1 LDVPFSILLFLSEI
15 LLKPMLTFVYRP
27 LMAIALIALLTSCGT
42 PTDSASSATTAA
54 SAASASATPVL
65 GTESPIAANPNSTQ
79 PRLNGK
85 ATVVLTVK
93 GKPITI
99 EVNGNDAPLTA
110 GNFVDLVKRGVYPGT
125 LFHRVVPNFVA
136 QGGDPYSKLK
146 NPPMPVGSGGFV
158 DPKTKEPRNIPLEIW
173 PDGAGA
179 PTYGKTLKSAGITQ
193 PPKLKHTRGA
203 VAMARSMSPD
213 SASSQFYIALTTP
226 GTTNLDGDYA
236 VFGMVTSGMETVDQI
251 KQGDKIESAKVTK
264 GLENL
269 KP

>member
-1 LDVPFSILLFLSEI
+1 MMKFFY
-15 LLKPMLTFVYRP
+15 KPLV
-27 LMAIALIALLTSCGT
+27 AIALIALLSACGT
-42 PTDSASSATTAA
+42 PADTASSATNTASTAA
-54 SAASASATPVL
+54 SAAATPDL
-65 GTESPIAANPNSTQ
+65 GTASPIAANPKSTQ

-99 EVNGNDAPLTA
+99 EVNGTDAPLTA

-125 LFHRVVPNFVA
+125 LFHRVVPGFVA

-158 DPKTKEPRNIPLEIW
+158 DPKTSQPRNIPLEIW
-173 PDGAGA
+173 AEGASA
-179 PTYGKTLKSAGITQ
+179 PTYGKTLKSAGVTQ
-193 PPKLKHTRGA
+193 PPKLKHARGA
-203 VAMARSMSPD
+203 VAMARSMMPD
-213 SASSQFYIALTTP
+213 SASSQFYIALDNA
-226 GTTNLDGDYA
+226 GTANLDGDYA
-236 VFGMVTSGMETVDQI
+236 VFGTVTSGMETVDMI

>member
-1 LDVPFSILLFLSEI
+1 LFLSEI
-15 LLKPMLTFVYRP
+15 FFEPMVKFVYRP
-27 LMAIALIALLTSCGT
+27 LMAIALIALLSSCGT
-42 PTDSASSATTAA
+42 PSDSASSATNTA
-54 SAASASATPVL
+54 SAVASASAPTTPVL

-99 EVNGNDAPLTA
+99 EVNGTDSPLTA

-125 LFHRVVPNFVA
+125 AFHRVVPGFVA
-136 QGGDPYSKLK
+136 QGGDPFSKLK
-146 NPPMPVGSGGFV
+146 NAPGPVGSGGFM
-158 DPKTKEPRNIPLEIW
+158 DPKTKQPRNIPLEIW
-173 PDGAGA
+173 PEGAGA

-193 PPKLKHTRGA
+193 APKLKHVRGA
-203 VAMARSMSPD
+203 VAMARSMMPD
-213 SASSQFYIALTTP
+213 SASSQFYVALTTP

-236 VFGMVTSGMETVDQI
+236 VFGTVTSGMETVDLI